1 MSNKTKTLI
10 AGLSLVLLAFTTI
23 TATHIYAAQPLG
35 CTGNPH
41 DHDSGPTGNPHDAS
55 EPTGNPHDQPGGH
68 HEGADC

>member
-1 MSNKTKTLI
+1 MLTSKKTLVVAGVLIILATI
-10 AGLSLVLLAFTTI
+10 AVTT
-23 TATHIYAAQPLG
+23 THVYAKQPLG